1 MVWKTLRLTT
11 QKAAGSMEYIVAM
24 AAVVVLSLTFAQ
36 FGSAV
41 LRGGLSTAASD
52 FQREDSLAV
61 VIGDV
66 PVPVDDSLRLDP
78 GVVPAALT
86 EEAYAFSFADFAR
99 VPQGTDPASVSWRI
113 ETQEPLPAGFS
124 FNAQTGVLSGMFAG
138 GPPVEINIAVFVR
151 AGGDKQR
158 EYAVRRLHKVAAEMR
173 ARGQHGL
180 WLLWAE
186 RGSPEHR
193 HLRSQLGRGLGWWRA
208 EPGAAEVGEEEFI
221 ILRMRSG
228 RVAATYVMP
237 APFSYAAVGEFA
249 AAFARD
255 ELRPEGWQAELARWA
270 PLWLPLLAAL
280 CLLRTARRKAPSPA
294 AAGTPSMEARPSV
307 AAVEGKAAAAAA
319 AHVKSE

>member
-1 MVWKTLRLTT
+1 V
-11 QKAAGSMEYIVAM
+11 G
-24 AAVVVLSLTFAQ
+24 
-36 FGSAV
+36 
-41 LRGGLSTAASD
+41 
-52 FQREDSLAV
+52 
-61 VIGDV
+61 
-66 PVPVDDSLRLDP
+66 
-78 GVVPAALT
+78 
-86 EEAYAFSFADFAR
+86 
-99 VPQGTDPASVSWRI
+99 
-113 ETQEPLPAGFS
+113 
-124 FNAQTGVLSGMFAG
+124 
-138 GPPVEINIAVFVR
+138 IAFVR

-193 HLRSQLGRGLGWWRA
+193 RLRSQLKRGLGWWRA
-208 EPGAAEVGEEEFI
+208 EPGAAEAGEEEFI

-270 PLWLPLLAAL
+270 PLWLPLVAAL
-280 CLLRTARRKAPSPA
+280 CLLRAARRKAPTPA
-294 AAGTPSMEARPSV
+294 AAGAPSTEARPSGG
-307 AAVEGKAAAAAA
+307 ALEGKAATEAA
-319 AHVKSE
+319 AHLKSE